1 MNLND
6 IPLHF
11 NIQSTLS
18 DYGDGLINNTYVT
31 DDGKYII
38 QKINTNVFTNPVG
51 MTDNII
57 KVTKHLCAK
66 GIPTLEFLKSN
77 DNYYYTDDEN
87 NFWRCSKFMENTVT
101 YNTAPNEK
109 CLYYEGQVIGEFHKA
124 LIDFDAS
131 VLCEPIP
138 DFHHTKK
145 RLERFKTALSEN
157 KAGRAEKVQK
167 EIDFILAREKYANII
182 VDGIE
187 DGSIPLRV
195 THNDTK
201 LNNILF
207 DKETAKPVCLI
218 DLDTVMPGSVLYDY
232 SDAIR
237 ICASTSAE
245 DEKDLS
251 KVNFSLDCFKIFTEG
266 FLSSSELSE
275 REKELLIFSS
285 RLMLFETG
293 MRFLTDYLEDDVYFK
308 TAYPEH
314 NLVRTRTQFKLV
326 EDIEKNEE
334 EISKIIEGL
343 LG

>member
-6 IPLHF
+6 IPQHF
-11 NIQSTLS
+11 NINSRLA

-38 QKINTNVFTNPVG
+38 QRINTKVFTNPVG

-57 KVTKHLCAK
+57 KVTNHLEKK
-66 GIPTLEFLKSN
+66 GIPTLKFIKSG
-77 DNYYYTDDEN
+77 DKYYYTDEDG
-87 NFWRCSKFMENTVT
+87 NFWRCSKFIDNTVT
-101 YNTAPNEK
+101 YSAPPDDK
-109 CLYYEGQVIGEFHKA
+109 CLYYEGRIIGEFHKA
-124 LIDFDAS
+124 MIDFDAS

-138 DFHHTKK
+138 DFHHTK
-145 RLERFKTALSEN
+145 RRFERFQAALAED
-157 KAGRAEKVQK
+157 KAGRAKTVTK
-167 EIDFILAREKYANII
+167 EIGFFIDRENYASII
-182 VDGIE
+182 LDGFA

-207 DKETAKPVCLI
+207 DKDTKKPVCLI

-245 DEKDLS
+245 DEKDIS
-251 KVNFSLDCFKIFTEG
+251 KVNFSLDCFKTFTEG
-266 FLSSSELSE
+266 FLASSELNS
-275 REKELLIFSS
+275 REKELLRFSA

-293 MRFLTDYLEDDVYFK
+293 IRFLTDYLEGDVYFK
-308 TAYPEH
+308 TTYPEH
-314 NLVRTRTQFKLV
+314 NLVRARNHIKLI
-326 EDIEKNEE
+326 EDIESHED
-334 EISKIIEGL
+334 EIQNIIDSL
-343 LG
+343 L